1 MQSATMTNII
11 GTHIEFIKNGV
22 GVDETPT
29 FIIF

>member
-1 MQSATMTNII
+1 MHSVTMTNII
-11 GTHIEFIKNGV
+11 DTHIEFIKNGV